1 MIIDLEPNSFIGPLS
16 RECPEP
22 TGSFVI
28 HKKAARGRNAALTYD
43 QLLSGS
49 APVPAYVLRRVGLLD
64 PLNESLTRYHE

>member
-1 MIIDLEPNSFIGPLS
+1 MIIDLDPNSFTGRLS

-22 TGSFVI
+22 ARSFVI
-28 HKKAARGRNAALTYD
+28 QRKTVHGRNAASTYD

-49 APVPAYVLRRVGLLD
+49 GVFPAYVLRRAGLLD

>member
-1 MIIDLEPNSFIGPLS
+1 MIIDLESNSFTGPLS

-22 TGSFVI
+22 ARSFVI
-28 HKKAARGRNAALTYD
+28 HKKAAHGRSAALTYD

-49 APVPAYVLRRVGLLD
+49 AAVPAYVLRRAGLLD